1 MARSDLTG
9 EFDWARSDL
18 TGVFDW
24 AWAWGEGRGAEVA
37 REVTLS
43 RPWER
48 RSVPYLDKLVRTI
61 VINVLVIFRQQGI
74 HRTVN

>member
-1 MARSDLTG
+1 MKWGGGEGKWKGISGWGGFRGRAAAVARSDLTG
-9 EFDWARSDL
+9 RFDWARSDL

-43 RPWER
+43 RP
-48 RSVPYLDKLVRTI
+48 
-61 VINVLVIFRQQGI
+61 
-74 HRTVN
+74 